1 MTCRTEA
8 MSLVLRAVVLLLL
21 QLLQQ
26 PGSVQCAVCSVHV
39 EVCSVH
45 SAVCSVQCAVSSVQA
60 AVSGVQCAVW
70 YLAVTGVLYH
80 QIVKGSQPGR
90 DLVPNNSL

>member
-1 MTCRTEA
+1 MTCCMEA
-8 MSLVLRAVVLLLL
+8 MSLVLQAVVLLLL

-45 SAVCSVQCAVSSVQA
+45 SAVCSVQCAGCSERRAVCSV
-60 AVSGVQCAVW
+60 V
-70 YLAVTGVLYH
+70 
-80 QIVKGSQPGR
+80 PGR
-90 DLVPNNSL
+90 DWSTVSPDCEGFSTGPGSCTQQ